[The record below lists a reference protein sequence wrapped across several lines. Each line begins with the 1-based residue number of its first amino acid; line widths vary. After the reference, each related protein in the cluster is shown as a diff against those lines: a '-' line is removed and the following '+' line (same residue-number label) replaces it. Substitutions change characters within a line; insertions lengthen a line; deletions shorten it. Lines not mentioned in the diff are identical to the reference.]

1 MFALPAGRLTKP
13 RAHMSLQRPGA
24 WLGTKLEWDVRHLEV
39 EVSNEF
45 FHRVLLDPSHFQEVF
60 RQCLCSV

>member
-1 MFALPAGRLTKP
+1 M
-13 RAHMSLQRPGA
+13 
-24 WLGTKLEWDVRHLEV
+24 GTKLEWDVRHLEV